1 MIDEDERENH
11 GGHTYNGGYQQKEL
25 WKQAWENYDIRYEDM
40 FSPAIMVVGDKKGRE
55 HIWWFDVVCQ

>member
-25 WKQAWENYDIRYEDM
+25 WKQAWENYDIRYDGHV
-40 FSPAIMVVGDKKGRE
+40 FPSNNGG
-55 HIWWFDVVCQ
+55 W